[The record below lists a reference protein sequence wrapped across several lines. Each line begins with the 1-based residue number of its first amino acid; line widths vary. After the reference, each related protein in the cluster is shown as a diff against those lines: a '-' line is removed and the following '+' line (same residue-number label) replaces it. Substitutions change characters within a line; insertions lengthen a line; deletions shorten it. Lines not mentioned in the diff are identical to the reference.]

1 MPLLR
6 LENDP
11 FADPTARLA
20 AGRFGMWLFLLT
32 LAVVFVATIIG
43 YLAVRIS
50 PINVGTWPPESMP
63 PLPPILPWSTAVLVL
78 SSWTMHRGVRACERG
93 SAGQGRWIVATLV
106 LGVIFLACQ
115 LVAWREAIADDMRVG
130 EHLYAWTFFV
140 LTGLHGAH
148 VVGGLIP
155 LAVVAVRAMRGRY
168 GPGRAAGAIFC
179 GMYWHFLDAV
189 WIVLYLTLWLGS

>member
-1 MPLLR
+1 MPPLR
-6 LENDP
+6 LQNDP
-11 FADPTARLA
+11 FTDPAARLS

-50 PINVGTWPPESMP
+50 PINASTWPPASMP
-63 PLPPILPWSTAVLVL
+63 PLPGVLFWSTGALLV

-93 SAGQGRWIVATLV
+93 EASQGRWMLTTLV
-106 LGVIFLACQ
+106 LGIVFLALQ
-115 LVAWREAIADDMRVG
+115 IIAWREAIADNMRIAD
-130 EHLYAWTFFV
+130 HLYAWTFFV

-155 LAVVAVRAMRGRY
+155 LGVVTVKALGGRY
-168 GPGRAAGAIFC
+168 GPDRASGAIYC

-189 WIVLYLTLWLGS
+189 WIVLYATLWLGS

>member
-11 FADPTARLA
+11 FADPTARLS

-50 PINVGTWPPESMP
+50 PINASTWPPPSMP
-63 PLPPILPWSTAVLVL
+63 PLPGILFWSTGVLLV

-93 SAGQGRWIVATLV
+93 SPAQGGWALATLV
-106 LGVIFLACQ
+106 LGVGFLVLQ
-115 LVAWREAIADDMRVG
+115 LVAWREAVADNMRLKD
-130 EHLYAWTFFV
+130 HLYAWTFFV

-148 VVGGLIP
+148 VVGGLVP
-155 LAVVAVRAMRGRY
+155 LGVVTWRSLRGRY
-168 GPGRAAGAIFC
+168 GPGRAAGAIYC

-189 WIVLYLTLWLGS
+189 WIVLYATLWLGS

>member
-6 LENDP
+6 LQNDP
-11 FADPTARLA
+11 FTDPAARLS

-50 PINVGTWPPESMP
+50 PINASTWPPPSMP
-63 PLPPILPWSTAVLVL
+63 PLPGVLFWSTGALLV

-93 SAGQGRWIVATLV
+93 EASQGRWMLTTLV
-106 LGVIFLACQ
+106 LGIVFLALQ
-115 LVAWREAIADDMRVG
+115 VIAWREAIADNMRIAD
-130 EHLYAWTFFV
+130 HLYAWTFFV

-155 LAVVAVRAMRGRY
+155 LGVVTVKALGGRY
-168 GPGRAAGAIFC
+168 GPNRASGAIYC

-189 WIVLYLTLWLGS
+189 WIVLYATLWLGS

>member
-6 LENDP
+6 LQNDP
-11 FADPTARLA
+11 FTDPAARLS

-50 PINVGTWPPESMP
+50 PINASTWPPASMP
-63 PLPPILPWSTAVLVL
+63 PLPGVLFWSTGALLV

-93 SAGQGRWIVATLV
+93 EASQGRWMLATLV
-106 LGVIFLACQ
+106 LGIVFLALQ
-115 LVAWREAIADDMRVG
+115 IIAWREAIADNMRIAD
-130 EHLYAWTFFV
+130 HLYAWTFFV

-155 LAVVAVRAMRGRY
+155 LGVVTAKALRGRY
-168 GPGRAAGAIFC
+168 GPDRASGAIYC

-189 WIVLYLTLWLGS
+189 WIVLYATLWLGS

>member
-1 MPLLR
+1 MPPLR
-6 LENDP
+6 LQNDP
-11 FADPTARLA
+11 FTDPAARLS

-50 PINVGTWPPESMP
+50 PINASTWPPASMP
-63 PLPPILPWSTAVLVL
+63 PLPGVLFWSTGALLV

-93 SAGQGRWIVATLV
+93 SVSQGAWTLATLV
-106 LGVIFLACQ
+106 LGVAFLVLQ
-115 LVAWREAIADDMRVG
+115 LVAWREAVADNMRLRD
-130 EHLYAWTFFV
+130 HLYAWTFFV

-155 LAVVAVRAMRGRY
+155 LGVVTAKALRGRY
-168 GPGRAAGAIFC
+168 GPDRASGAIYC

-189 WIVLYLTLWLGS
+189 WIVLYATLWLGS

>member
-6 LENDP
+6 LQNDP
-11 FADPTARLA
+11 FTDPAARLS

-50 PINVGTWPPESMP
+50 PINASTWPPASMP
-63 PLPPILPWSTAVLVL
+63 PLPGVLFWSTGALLV

-93 SAGQGRWIVATLV
+93 EASQGRWMLTTLV
-106 LGVIFLACQ
+106 LGIVFLALQ
-115 LVAWREAIADDMRVG
+115 IIAWREAIADNMRIAD
-130 EHLYAWTFFV
+130 HLYAWTFFV

-155 LAVVAVRAMRGRY
+155 LGVVTVKALGGRY
-168 GPGRAAGAIFC
+168 GPDRASGAIYC

-189 WIVLYLTLWLGS
+189 WIVLYATLWLGS